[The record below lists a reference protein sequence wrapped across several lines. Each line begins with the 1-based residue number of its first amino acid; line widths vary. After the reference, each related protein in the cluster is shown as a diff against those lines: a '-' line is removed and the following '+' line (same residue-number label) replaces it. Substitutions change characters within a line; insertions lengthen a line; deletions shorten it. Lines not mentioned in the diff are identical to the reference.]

1 MINEHLKKENIFLDD
16 WAAKVSGF
24 IRDGIVDHEF
34 YWKSGIKILFLLKEV
49 NGGHPIY
56 CMAVFRS
63 LCAKISAIP
72 FFPLRFSG
80 HGHNNHHN

>member
-49 NGGHPIY
+49 NGGED
-56 CMAVFRS
+56 
-63 LCAKISAIP
+63 
-72 FFPLRFSG
+72 
-80 HGHNNHHN
+80 